1 MATRLTVNVQGSL
14 GLDDEQR
21 LLDELAH
28 ATGVEWR
35 TEPVEDDGHLS
46 GGLVEIALT
55 VLLTKGTDVA
65 FDAAIAN
72 VRKRLD
78 HWRSERLDKPEYT
91 VELETVAGDEDADDA
106 DQPEESAS
114 GG

>member
-14 GLDDEQR
+14 GLDDERR
-21 LLDELAH
+21 LLDELAR

-46 GGLVEIALT
+46 GGLVEI
-55 VLLTKGTDVA
+55 VLVA
-65 FDAAIAN
+65 VMSKSTELAYEAAIVK

-78 HWRSERLDKPEYT
+78 QWRSERLDKPEYT
-91 VELETVAGDEDADDA
+91 VAEETVAEHEESGEDG
-106 DQPEESAS
+106 QPEESAS